1 MSASEM
7 KRALAL
13 CALLLATTSLIGGQA
28 GAVDTAPAATARLQV
43 LEKDILIRLNATRAS
58 YGVRRLTLSTDL
70 QSAAVSHSRFMLT
83 EGYFAHESSDGSPFS
98 VRLKHFYAAAG
109 FDHWSVGENLL
120 YTTGKL
126 SAANAINAWLGS
138 PSHRKNLLS
147 PAWREVGIGAL
158 RASSANGTFGG
169 EPTAVVTMDFGSR

>member
-1 MSASEM
+1 M

-13 CALLLATTSLIGGQA
+13 CALLLAVTSLIGGQA
-28 GAVDTAPAATARLQV
+28 GAVATAPAATARLQV

-58 YGVRRLTLSTDL
+58 HGLQRLTLSTDL
-70 QSAAVSHSRFMLT
+70 QNAAVSHSRLMLT
-83 EGYFAHESSDGSPFS
+83 EGYFAHESQDGSPFS
-98 VRLKHFYAAAG
+98 VRLKRYYAAAG

-120 YTTGKL
+120 YTTGEL
-126 SAANAINAWLGS
+126 SAARAINAWLGS
-138 PSHRKNLLS
+138 PSHRKNLLF

-169 EPTAVVTMDFGSR
+169 EPTAVITMDFGDR